1 MSPKRGVYTDASYI
15 ILFQGGWKECYW
27 SEKMQKCLSPSYAPL
42 KCLGGVCGS
51 LLSGSK
57 DQCPTGCDSHQ
68 KAHSYITFS
77 EMDYN
82 SEKVAGG
89 GLGRVEGCGGIYLV
103 FTTIS
108 SFHRPLLLVKNFT
121 SFFWFLQYRRKYIN
135 MFFKLGWFSSTKS
148 TRALCT

>member
-1 MSPKRGVYTDASYI
+1 MQDILSSKFLLSYDL
-15 ILFQGGWKECYW
+15 ILFLFNDVGSISINLFLSFFFQGGWSECFW

-77 EMDYN
+77 EMDYRLN
-82 SEKVAGG
+82 HKVTINRNRSIKKSNLHKWPLKKWVEKYKP
-89 GLGRVEGCGGIYLV
+89 R
-103 FTTIS
+103 F
-108 SFHRPLLLVKNFT
+108 
-121 SFFWFLQYRRKYIN
+121 
-135 MFFKLGWFSSTKS
+135 
-148 TRALCT
+148 